1 MNRQTVIEIL
11 KIIAMVIMLIL
22 LIYALI
28 CLNSKKLDEKIETTI
43 QTSIEGKSPVEENNK
58 KEQLDSN
65 TQNNQ

>member
-1 MNRQTVIEIL
+1 MSRQTVIEIL
-11 KIIAMVIMLIL
+11 KIIAMVIMLVL

-28 CLNSKKLDEKIETTI
+28 WLNSKRLDEKIETVI

-58 KEQLDSN
+58 NEQLDSN